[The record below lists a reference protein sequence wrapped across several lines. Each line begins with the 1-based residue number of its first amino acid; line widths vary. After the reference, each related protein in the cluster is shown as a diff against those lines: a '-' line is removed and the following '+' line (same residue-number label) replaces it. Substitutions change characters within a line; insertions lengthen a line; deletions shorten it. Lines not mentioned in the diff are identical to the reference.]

1 MTKWRNKVE
10 IREQLTGDSSDES
23 VAKVTK
29 VLIPQ
34 LQRILELEEKK
45 INNSSGLAL
54 NEEFVESF
62 KELVE
67 NFKWVIDCVE
77 KEEDPEDYS
86 YDDWCEAFNN
96 YLTELYDMG
105 DTVTGRFEE
114 FHKEKF
120 LWVG

>member
-29 VLIPQ
+29 VLVPQ

-45 INNSSGLAL
+45 IKNSSGLAL
-54 NEEFVESF
+54 DEEFMESF

-77 KEEDPEDYS
+77 KEEDPEEYS

-96 YLTELYDMG
+96 YLAELYDMG

>member
-1 MTKWRNKVE
+1 MTQWRNKIE

-23 VAKVTK
+23 VVKVTK
-29 VLIPQ
+29 ALVPQ

-45 INNSSGLAL
+45 IENSNGLAL
-54 NEEFVESF
+54 NEEFVEEF

-67 NFKWVIDCVE
+67 NFKWIIDCVE
-77 KEEDPEDYS
+77 KEEDPSEYN

-96 YLTELYDMG
+96 YLGELYDMG
-105 DTVTGRFEE
+105 DTITGRFEE

>member
-29 VLIPQ
+29 VLVPQ

-45 INNSSGLAL
+45 IENSNGLAL
-54 NEEFVESF
+54 DEEFVETF

-77 KEEDPEDYS
+77 KEEDPSEYS

-96 YLTELYDMG
+96 YLGELYDMG
-105 DTVTGRFEE
+105 DTITGRFED